1 MTGGRCAPR
10 SVRLSSRL
18 FRIALHLLSK
28 RLRERRGEQMV
39 LLFEEIAAE
48 VHERGGVR
56 SVFACWIAST
66 FDVLKRAFA
75 ERVHGSPPG
84 AGKRH
89 ENSRKEHKAGVM
101 EWLGQDIRYALRGLA
116 VRPAFTA
123 MVVLTLA
130 LGVGANTAIF
140 SVVNGVLLRQLPY
153 AAPSRI
159 VELVGIRQGALSGPI
174 SYPNAMDVHDRSGVF
189 EAFSAY
195 DEWRVN
201 LTGIGEPELIDGAL
215 VNPSFFAVL
224 GLNPYRG
231 RFFTAEEDIDGRDRV
246 VVLTY
251 GLWRRKFGADP
262 AIVGRT
268 IQLDGT
274 PHTVVGIGPKDYEDP
289 RLSGPGWGDVDLW
302 RPLGFLGVEEDRL
315 PSRSGRS
322 FTAVARLAPD
332 ISLESAAARVTSIM
346 GQLQLEYPDDNEGRE
361 IQLIPLRDTIVGDVR
376 TSLLILLGS
385 VGFVLAIAAAN
396 IGSLMLGRATDRG
409 REIAVRAAL
418 GAGRGR
424 LIGQFL
430 TEGLVIALIGGALG
444 TVAAVWATRLV
455 VGLGGEFIPRADLVG
470 VDYSVL
476 AFALGV
482 SILTGIA
489 CGLAPVIQ
497 IAGTDPWAQLSQGGR
512 GSTVSRGAKRMRS
525 ALVASEV
532 ALALILL
539 MGAGLL
545 IKSFWKLTS
554 VDPGIDTSDILTF
567 ELAPPSRDGEVL
579 NAFYDE
585 LMQRLVSLPG
595 VEGAAAINILPLT
608 GNFDCSTVHPAELPP
623 PPPTE
628 RVCPQ
633 TRAVTTDYFDLM
645 GIPVVRGRTFTE
657 FDRGDAPDVVVINKE
672 LAEAFWPGVDPVG
685 KRVKYI
691 ETEAEVIGVVT
702 DVKHMSLD
710 EPPPPRLYS
719 PRAKPLMVWQARRM
733 SVVVRTAGDPAELL
747 PSARAEVWAID
758 PNLPVY
764 NVRTMEAIVARST
777 ASSRFRTTLL
787 GSFAAIALL
796 LSVVGIYGVISYSV
810 AQRMREMAI
819 RIALGASAST
829 VLGHVLRQGAA
840 PVVVGLTLGLVT
852 AFAGTRLLSSFLYEV
867 TATDPAAFVIVPLA
881 LAGVALSAIYLP
893 ARRATAADPMTVLRE
908 E

>member
-1 MTGGRCAPR
+1 MSGAGSPR
-10 SVRLSSRL
+10 SVRLSARL
-18 FRIALHLLSK
+18 FRISVFLLSK

-39 LLFEEIAAE
+39 LLFEEIATEAY
-48 VHERGGVR
+48 VIGGAR
-56 SVFACWIAST
+56 SVVVCWIAST
-66 FDVLKRAFA
+66 FDLVKRAFA
-75 ERVHGSPPG
+75 ERLYSPTPR
-84 AGKRH
+84 APKRRG
-89 ENSRKEHKAGVM
+89 NSRKQHKAGMMDSLV
-101 EWLGQDIRYALRGLA
+101 QDVRYALRGLA
-116 VRPAFTA
+116 KRPAFTA

-153 AAPSRI
+153 ASPSRI
-159 VELVGIRQGALSGPI
+159 VELVGTRQGALTGTI
-174 SYPNAMDVHDRSGVF
+174 AYPNAMDVRDRSTIF
-189 EAFSAY
+189 EEFSAY
-195 DEWRVN
+195 DEWRAN
-201 LTGIGEPELIDGAL
+201 LTGIDEPELIYGAL

-224 GLNPYRG
+224 GVNPHRG
-231 RFFTAEEDIDGRDRV
+231 RFFTPEEDIDGRDRV

-251 GLWRRKFGADP
+251 GLWSRKFGADP
-262 AIVGRT
+262 SIIGRT

-274 PHTVVGIGPKDYEDP
+274 PHTVVGIGPMNYEDP
-289 RLSGPGWGDVDLW
+289 RLSGPSWGDVQLW
-302 RPLGFLGVEEDRL
+302 RPLGYLGVDEDRL

-322 FTAVARLAPD
+322 FTAVARLAPNL
-332 ISLESAAARVTSIM
+332 SLEGAAAQVASIM
-346 GQLQLEYPDDNEGRE
+346 GQLQLEYPDDNQGRG
-361 IQLIPLRDTIVGDVR
+361 IQLIQLRDRIVGDAR
-376 TSLLILLGS
+376 TSLLILLGA

-409 REIAVRAAL
+409 QEIAVRASL

-430 TEGLVIALIGGALG
+430 TEGVVVALIGGALG
-444 TVAAVWATRLV
+444 TLVAVWATRLV
-455 VGLGGEFIPRADLVG
+455 VGLGSEFIPRADLVG
-470 VDYSVL
+470 VDYTVL
-476 AFALGV
+476 AFAFAV
-482 SILTGIA
+482 SILTGLV
-489 CGLAPVIQ
+489 CGLAPVMQ
-497 IAGTDPWAQLSQGGR
+497 IAGSDPWAQLSQGGR
-512 GSTVSRGAKRMRS
+512 GSTVGRGAKRLRS

-554 VDPGIDTSDILTF
+554 VDPGIDPANILTF

-585 LMQRLVSLPG
+585 LMQRLGSLPG

-608 GNFDCSTVHPAELPP
+608 GNFDCNTVHQAELPL

-633 TRAVTTDYFDLM
+633 TRAVTTGYFDLM
-645 GIPVVRGRTFTE
+645 DIPLVRGRMFNE
-657 FDRGDAPDVVVINKE
+657 FDRGDALEVVVINEK
-672 LAEAFWPGVDPVG
+672 LAEEFWPGEDPVG
-685 KRVKYI
+685 KRVTYI
-691 ETEAEVIGVVT
+691 ETTAEVVGVVA

-710 EPPPPRLYS
+710 EPPPTRLYS
-719 PRAKPLMVWQARRM
+719 PRAKPLMVWQSRRM
-733 SVVVRTAGDPAELL
+733 TVVVRTAGNPAELL

-777 ASSRFRTTLL
+777 ASSRFRTLLL

-796 LSVVGIYGVISYSV
+796 LSAVGIYGVISYSV

-819 RIALGASAST
+819 RIALGATAGT

-840 PVVVGLTLGLVT
+840 PVLVGLTLGLAA
-852 AFAGTRLLSSFLYEV
+852 AFAGTRVLSSFLYEV

-881 LAGVALSAIYLP
+881 LAVVALSAIYLP
-893 ARRATAADPMTVLRE
+893 ARRATAADPMTALRE